1 MMPPQNRHA
10 SVNDL
15 FSLSCLKVSTNSISN
30 STLLASHWDFAGSNF
45 MIDVFNHC
53 SNIFESTSSCEQYFG
68 PKSCDVLIMETSR
81 SLLFKFSTT
90 IHKPVQLP
98 PPCTLAMCP
107 LNRKFVH
114 MMICTYNVIGWP
126 PSQRTINSSIKHKG
140 IKVGTLSS

>member
-1 MMPPQNRHA
+1 
-10 SVNDL
+10 
-15 FSLSCLKVSTNSISN
+15 
-30 STLLASHWDFAGSNF
+30 
-45 MIDVFNHC
+45 
-53 SNIFESTSSCEQYFG
+53 
-68 PKSCDVLIMETSR
+68 LIMETSR

-114 MMICTYNVIGWP
+114 MMICTYNVIGCP

-140 IKVGTLSS
+140 IKVGTLSP